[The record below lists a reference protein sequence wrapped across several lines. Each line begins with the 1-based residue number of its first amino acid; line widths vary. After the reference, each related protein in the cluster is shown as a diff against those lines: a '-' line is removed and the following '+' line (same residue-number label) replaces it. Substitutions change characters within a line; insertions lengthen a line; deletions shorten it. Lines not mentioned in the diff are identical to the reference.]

1 MTSTQLQPGTVI
13 HGTHNDYRIER
24 VLGQGSFGITYVA
37 NVRLKGRL
45 GAIES
50 TATVAIKEFF
60 LRDVS
65 SRNGL
70 RVFSVSD
77 STLCSDYRRDFLREA
92 QNLSRLDNDHIVKV
106 LETIEENDTVYYV
119 MEYLSGG
126 NLDQHI
132 LSHGKLSCREA
143 LDIAIQIGEA
153 LKCMHAQHMLHL
165 DLKPLNV
172 MRGEDGHIVLIDF
185 GLSKCFGADGQP
197 ESSTRI
203 GQGTT
208 GYAPIEQ
215 HSFNKADGFMPTLD
229 IYALGATLFKMLTGS
244 VPPEA
249 SVVLNEGLP
258 VDELSS
264 AGVPPAIIALVERA
278 MQPLRRMRHQTVG
291 EFVDEAQRLL
301 ASAPLSVGGPAASK
315 PFADPVSSCRPYGEQ
330 LFSGQPF
337 GGSPSADVSTPVG
350 EATRRSDGWSDIPK
364 SFFAVRETI
373 FPNDETTDR
382 EGAVKEDRPAK
393 IEVRWERNLDE
404 ATKQKLRS
412 FLSGMKRRRVWNN
425 HPYDDDGDKVEVFTL
440 GDNSLAKAMSI
451 INNRAT
457 DGYFPRLNL
466 QTALRA
472 VLLLEQMTGLSFRL
486 ASENEVVFDRYDP
499 ERKDHYLCF
508 DGFKDG
514 FYLIHKDDL
523 YAPRMEGMEYITK
536 INAYTHLFF
545 DSYGMQIVC
554 DGASPMCDGASFNL
568 RATQM
573 MHEEMQPIGNS
584 FYRVR
589 SGNQWNI
596 SSYFSPVMP
605 LLPQWHDNISD
616 FSVHTLPG
624 PAFGLSYVGVKATDL
639 SGYTYYYK
647 WIGSN
652 FELIAKYDKKEREE
666 REQFT

>member
-50 TATVAIKEFF
+50 TAMVAIKEFF

-215 HSFNKADGFMPTLD
+215 HSFKKADGFMPTLD

-301 ASAPLSVGGPAASK
+301 ASAPSSVGRPA
-315 PFADPVSSCRPYGEQ
+315 
-330 LFSGQPF
+330 
-337 GGSPSADVSTPVG
+337 SPSADVPTPVG

-364 SFFAVRETI
+364 SVFAVRETI
-373 FPNDETTDR
+373 FTNDEATDR
-382 EGAVKEDRPAK
+382 EGAYRDTPAK
-393 IEVRWERNLDE
+393 IEVRWKQNLDE
-404 ATKQKLRS
+404 DTKQKLRS
-412 FLSGMKRRRVWNN
+412 LLSGMRRRRVWNN
-425 HPYDDDGDKVEVFTL
+425 HPYDDDGDKVQVFTL

-457 DGYFPRLNL
+457 DGYFPLLNL

-536 INAYTHLFF
+536 IYARTHLFS
-545 DSYGMQIVC
+545 DDYGMQIVC
-554 DGASPMCDGASFNL
+554 DGASPMVNGAMFNL

-573 MHEEMQPIGNS
+573 TYEEMQPIGNS
-584 FYRVR
+584 FYKVR
-589 SGNQWNI
+589 NGNQWNI

-624 PAFGLSYVGVKATDL
+624 PAFGFSYVGVVATDL

-647 WIGSN
+647 WTGSN

-666 REQFT
+666 REQYT

>member
-50 TATVAIKEFF
+50 AAMVAIKEFF

-278 MQPLRRMRHQTVG
+278 MQPLRRMRHQTVD
-291 EFVDEAQRLL
+291 EFIDETQRLL
-301 ASAPLSVGGPAASK
+301 ASAPSSVGGPAA
-315 PFADPVSSCRPYGEQ
+315 
-330 LFSGQPF
+330 
-337 GGSPSADVSTPVG
+337 PSADVPTPVG
-350 EATRRSDGWSDIPK
+350 EATRRSDGWSDSPK
-364 SFFAVRETI
+364 SVFAVRETI
-373 FPNDETTDR
+373 IPNDETTDR

-393 IEVRWERNLDE
+393 IEVRWERNLGED
-404 ATKQKLRS
+404 TKQKLRS

-440 GDNSLAKAMSI
+440 GDNSLAQAMNI

-457 DGYFPRLNL
+457 DGYFPRLGL
-466 QTALRA
+466 HTALRA

-486 ASENEVVFDRYDP
+486 ASESELVIDRYDP
-499 ERKDHYLCF
+499 DRKDLYLCF

-514 FYLIHKDDL
+514 FYLIHEEQVTGV
-523 YAPRMEGMEYITK
+523 RIEGLEYMTK
-536 INAYTHLFF
+536 LNAYTKLFS

-554 DGASPMCDGASFNL
+554 DGASPMCDVTSFNL
-568 RATQM
+568 RATQLV
-573 MHEEMQPIGNS
+573 HEEMQPIGNS

-616 FSVHTLPG
+616 LSVHTLPG
-624 PAFGLSYVGVKATDL
+624 PAFGFSYVGVVATDL

>member
-50 TATVAIKEFF
+50 AAMVAIKEFF

-65 SRNGL
+65 CRNGL

-278 MQPLRRMRHQTVG
+278 MQPLRRMRHQTVD
-291 EFVDEAQRLL
+291 EFIDETQRLL
-301 ASAPLSVGGPAASK
+301 ASAPSSVGGPAA
-315 PFADPVSSCRPYGEQ
+315 
-330 LFSGQPF
+330 
-337 GGSPSADVSTPVG
+337 PSADVPTPVG
-350 EATRRSDGWSDIPK
+350 EATRRSDGWSDSPK
-364 SFFAVRETI
+364 SVFAVRETI
-373 FPNDETTDR
+373 IPNDETTDR

-393 IEVRWERNLDE
+393 IEVRWERNLGED
-404 ATKQKLRS
+404 TKQKLRS

-440 GDNSLAKAMSI
+440 GDNSLAQAMNI

-457 DGYFPRLNL
+457 DGYFPRLGL
-466 QTALRA
+466 HTALRA

-486 ASENEVVFDRYDP
+486 ASENEVVFDHYYS
-499 ERKDHYLCF
+499 ERKDLYLCF

-514 FYLIHKDDL
+514 FYLIHEEQVTGV
-523 YAPRMEGMEYITK
+523 RFEGMEYMTK
-536 INAYTHLFF
+536 INARTNLFS
-545 DSYGMQIVC
+545 DDYGMQIVC

-573 MHEEMQPIGNS
+573 VHEEMQPIGNS

-616 FSVHTLPG
+616 LSVHTVPG
-624 PAFGLSYVGVKATDL
+624 PAFGLPYVGVKATDL

>member
-50 TATVAIKEFF
+50 AAMVAIKEFF

-215 HSFNKADGFMPTLD
+215 HSFKKADGFMPTLD
-229 IYALGATLFKMLTGS
+229 IYALGATLFKMLTGC

-264 AGVPPAIIALVERA
+264 AGVPPAVIALVERA

-301 ASAPLSVGGPAASK
+301 ASAPSSVGRPA
-315 PFADPVSSCRPYGEQ
+315 
-330 LFSGQPF
+330 
-337 GGSPSADVSTPVG
+337 SPSADVPTPVG

-364 SFFAVRETI
+364 SVFAVRETI
-373 FPNDETTDR
+373 IPNDETTDR

-393 IEVRWERNLDE
+393 IEVRWERNLGE
-404 ATKQKLRS
+404 NTKQKLRS

-466 QTALRA
+466 HTALRA

-486 ASENEVVFDRYDP
+486 ASENEVVFDHYYS
-499 ERKDHYLCF
+499 ERKDLYLCF

-514 FYLIHKDDL
+514 FYLIHEEQVTGV
-523 YAPRMEGMEYITK
+523 RFEGMEYMTK
-536 INAYTHLFF
+536 INARTNLFS
-545 DSYGMQIVC
+545 DDYGMQIVC

-573 MHEEMQPIGNS
+573 VHEEMQPIGNS

-616 FSVHTLPG
+616 LSVHTVPG
-624 PAFGLSYVGVKATDL
+624 PAFGLPYVGVKATDL

>member
-1 MTSTQLQPGTVI
+1 MTSTQLQLGTVI

-50 TATVAIKEFF
+50 TAMVAIKEFF

-215 HSFNKADGFMPTLD
+215 HSFKKADGFMPTLD

-264 AGVPPAIIALVERA
+264 AGVPPAVIALVERA

-301 ASAPLSVGGPAASK
+301 ASAPSSVGRPA
-315 PFADPVSSCRPYGEQ
+315 
-330 LFSGQPF
+330 
-337 GGSPSADVSTPVG
+337 SPSADVPTPVG
-350 EATRRSDGWSDIPK
+350 EAIRRSDGWSDIPK
-364 SFFAVRETI
+364 SVFAVRETI

-393 IEVRWERNLDE
+393 IEVRWERNLGED
-404 ATKQKLRS
+404 TKQKLRS

-440 GDNSLAKAMSI
+440 GDNSLAEAMDI

-457 DGYFPRLNL
+457 DGYFPRLGL
-466 QTALRA
+466 HTALRA

-486 ASENEVVFDRYDP
+486 ASESELVFDRYDP
-499 ERKDHYLCF
+499 DRKDLYLCF

-514 FYLIHKDDL
+514 FYLIHEEQVTGV
-523 YAPRMEGMEYITK
+523 RFEGMEYITK

>member
-50 TATVAIKEFF
+50 AAMVAIKEFF

-215 HSFNKADGFMPTLD
+215 HSFKKADGFMPTLD
-229 IYALGATLFKMLTGS
+229 IYALGATLFKMLTGC

-291 EFVDEAQRLL
+291 ELIDEAQRLL
-301 ASAPLSVGGPAASK
+301 ASAPSSVDGPAA
-315 PFADPVSSCRPYGEQ
+315 
-330 LFSGQPF
+330 L
-337 GGSPSADVSTPVG
+337 SADVPTPVG

-412 FLSGMKRRRVWNN
+412 FLSGMRRRRVWNN

-486 ASENEVVFDRYDP
+486 ASENEVVIDHYYS
-499 ERKDHYLCF
+499 ERKDLYLCF

-514 FYLIHKDDL
+514 FYLIHEDDVFG
-523 YAPRMEGMEYITK
+523 PRMEGMEYITK
-536 INAYTHLFF
+536 IYARTHLFS
-545 DSYGMQIVC
+545 DDYGMQIVC

-568 RATQM
+568 RATQLV
-573 MHEEMQPIGNS
+573 HEEMQPIGNS

-616 FSVHTLPG
+616 FSVHTVPG

>member
-50 TATVAIKEFF
+50 AAMVAIKEFF

-215 HSFNKADGFMPTLD
+215 HSFKKADGFMPTLD

-264 AGVPPAIIALVERA
+264 AGVPPAVIALVERA

-301 ASAPLSVGGPAASK
+301 ASAPSSVGGPAA
-315 PFADPVSSCRPYGEQ
+315 
-330 LFSGQPF
+330 
-337 GGSPSADVSTPVG
+337 PSADAPTPVG

-373 FPNDETTDR
+373 FTNDEATDR
-382 EGAVKEDRPAK
+382 EGAYRDTPAK
-393 IEVRWERNLDE
+393 IEVRWKQNLDE
-404 ATKQKLRS
+404 DTKQKLRS
-412 FLSGMKRRRVWNN
+412 LLSGMRRERVWNN
-425 HPYDDDGDKVEVFTL
+425 HPYDDDGDKVQVFTL

-457 DGYFPRLNL
+457 DGYFPLLNL

-536 INAYTHLFF
+536 IYARTHLFS
-545 DSYGMQIVC
+545 DDYGMQIVC

-568 RATQM
+568 RATQLV
-573 MHEEMQPIGNS
+573 HEEMQPIGNS

-605 LLPQWHDNISD
+605 LLPQWHDNISN

-624 PAFGLSYVGVKATDL
+624 PAFGFSYVGVVATDL

>member
-50 TATVAIKEFF
+50 AAMVAIKEFF

-215 HSFNKADGFMPTLD
+215 HSFKKADGFMPTLD

-291 EFVDEAQRLL
+291 EFVDEAQCLL
-301 ASAPLSVGGPAASK
+301 ASAPSSVGRPA
-315 PFADPVSSCRPYGEQ
+315 
-330 LFSGQPF
+330 
-337 GGSPSADVSTPVG
+337 SPSADVPTPVG

-364 SFFAVRETI
+364 SVFAVRETI
-373 FPNDETTDR
+373 IPNDETTDR

-393 IEVRWERNLDE
+393 IEVRWERNLGED
-404 ATKQKLRS
+404 TKQKLRS

-440 GDNSLAKAMSI
+440 GDNSLAQAMNI

-457 DGYFPRLNL
+457 DGYFPRLGL
-466 QTALRA
+466 HTALRA

-486 ASENEVVFDRYDP
+486 ASESELVIDRYDP
-499 ERKDHYLCF
+499 DRKDLYLCF

-514 FYLIHKDDL
+514 FYLIHEEQVTGV
-523 YAPRMEGMEYITK
+523 RFEGMEYITK

-666 REQFT
+666 REQYT

>member
-50 TATVAIKEFF
+50 TAMVAIKEFF

-215 HSFNKADGFMPTLD
+215 HSFKKADGFMPTLD
-229 IYALGATLFKMLTGS
+229 IYALGATLFKMLTGC

-264 AGVPPAIIALVERA
+264 AGVPPAVIALVERA

-301 ASAPLSVGGPAASK
+301 ASAPSSVGRPA
-315 PFADPVSSCRPYGEQ
+315 
-330 LFSGQPF
+330 
-337 GGSPSADVSTPVG
+337 SPSADVPTPVG
-350 EATRRSDGWSDIPK
+350 EAIRRSDGWSDIPK
-364 SFFAVRETI
+364 SVFAVRETI

-393 IEVRWERNLDE
+393 IEVRWERNLGED
-404 ATKQKLRS
+404 TKQKLRS

-440 GDNSLAKAMSI
+440 GDNSLAEAMDI

-457 DGYFPRLNL
+457 DGYFPRLGL
-466 QTALRA
+466 HTALRA

-486 ASENEVVFDRYDP
+486 ASESELVFDRYDP
-499 ERKDHYLCF
+499 DRKDLYLCF

-514 FYLIHKDDL
+514 FYLIHEEQVTGV
-523 YAPRMEGMEYITK
+523 RFEGMEYITK

-573 MHEEMQPIGNS
+573 IHEERQPIGNS

>member
-50 TATVAIKEFF
+50 AAMVAIKEFF

-143 LDIAIQIGEA
+143 LDIALQIGEA
-153 LKCMHAQHMLHL
+153 LRCMHAQHMLHL

-215 HSFNKADGFMPTLD
+215 HSFKKADGFMPTLD
-229 IYALGATLFKMLTGS
+229 IYALGATLFKMLTGC

-264 AGVPPAIIALVERA
+264 AGVPPAVIALVERA
-278 MQPLRRMRHQTVG
+278 MQPLRRMRHQTVD

-301 ASAPLSVGGPAASK
+301 ASAPSSVGGLAA
-315 PFADPVSSCRPYGEQ
+315 
-330 LFSGQPF
+330 
-337 GGSPSADVSTPVG
+337 PSADAPTPVG
-350 EATRRSDGWSDIPK
+350 DATRRSDGWSDSPK
-364 SFFAVRETI
+364 SVFAVRETI

-393 IEVRWERNLDE
+393 IEVRWERNLGE
-404 ATKQKLRS
+404 NTKQKLRS
-412 FLSGMKRRRVWNN
+412 FLSGMRRRRVWNN

-440 GDNSLAKAMSI
+440 GDNSLAKAMDI

-486 ASENEVVFDRYDP
+486 ASENELVIDRYDP
-499 ERKDHYLCF
+499 DRKDLYLCF

-514 FYLIHKDDL
+514 FYLIHEEQVTGV
-523 YAPRMEGMEYITK
+523 RIEGLEYMTK
-536 INAYTHLFF
+536 LNAYTNLFS

-568 RATQM
+568 RATQLV
-573 MHEEMQPIGNS
+573 HEEMQPIGNS

-624 PAFGLSYVGVKATDL
+624 PAFGFSYVGVVATDL

-647 WIGSN
+647 WTGSR

>member
-50 TATVAIKEFF
+50 AAMVAIKEFF

-215 HSFNKADGFMPTLD
+215 HSFKKADGFMPTLD

-264 AGVPPAIIALVERA
+264 AGVPPAVIALVERA

-301 ASAPLSVGGPAASK
+301 ASAPSSVGGPAASK
-315 PFADPVSSCRPYGEQ
+315 PFADQVS
-330 LFSGQPF
+330 SGQPF
-337 GGSPSADVSTPVG
+337 GSFPSADAPTPVG
-350 EATRRSDGWSDIPK
+350 EVTRRSDGWSDIPK
-364 SFFAVRETI
+364 SFFAVRESI

-382 EGAVKEDRPAK
+382 EGAFKAPLPAK

-404 ATKQKLRS
+404 DTKQKLRT
-412 FLSGMKRRRVWNN
+412 FLSGMRRRRVWNN

-440 GDNSLAKAMSI
+440 GDNSLAKAMDI

-472 VLLLEQMTGLSFRL
+472 VLLLEEMTGLSFRL
-486 ASENEVVFDRYDP
+486 ASENELVIDRYDP
-499 ERKDHYLCF
+499 DRKDPYLCF

-514 FYLIHKDDL
+514 FYVI
-523 YAPRMEGMEYITK
+523 YEEQVTGVRMEGMEYMTK
-536 INAYTHLFF
+536 LNAYTNLFS

-568 RATQM
+568 RATQLV
-573 MHEEMQPIGNS
+573 HEEMQPIGNS

-605 LLPQWHDNISD
+605 LLPQWHDNISNL
-616 FSVHTLPG
+616 SVHTVPG
-624 PAFGLSYVGVKATDL
+624 PAFGLPYVGVVATDL

-647 WIGSN
+647 WTGSN

>member
-50 TATVAIKEFF
+50 TAMVAIKEFF

-215 HSFNKADGFMPTLD
+215 HSFKKADGFMPTLD

-264 AGVPPAIIALVERA
+264 AGVPPAVIALVERA

-301 ASAPLSVGGPAASK
+301 ASAPSSVGRPA
-315 PFADPVSSCRPYGEQ
+315 
-330 LFSGQPF
+330 
-337 GGSPSADVSTPVG
+337 SPSADVPTPVG
-350 EATRRSDGWSDIPK
+350 EAIRRSNGWSDSPK
-364 SFFAVRETI
+364 SAFAVRETI

-382 EGAVKEDRPAK
+382 EGAVKENRPAK
-393 IEVRWERNLDE
+393 IEVRWERNLGED
-404 ATKQKLRS
+404 TKQKLRS

-425 HPYDDDGDKVEVFTL
+425 HTYDDDGDKVEVFTL

-486 ASENEVVFDRYDP
+486 ASENELVFDRYDP
-499 ERKDHYLCF
+499 DRKDLYLCF

-514 FYLIHKDDL
+514 FYLIHEEQVTGV
-523 YAPRMEGMEYITK
+523 RFEGMEYITK

>member
-50 TATVAIKEFF
+50 TAMVAIKEFF

-215 HSFNKADGFMPTLD
+215 HSFKKADGFMPTLD
-229 IYALGATLFKMLTGS
+229 IYALGATLFKMLTGC

-301 ASAPLSVGGPAASK
+301 ASAPSSVGRPA
-315 PFADPVSSCRPYGEQ
+315 
-330 LFSGQPF
+330 
-337 GGSPSADVSTPVG
+337 SPSADVPTPVG
-350 EATRRSDGWSDIPK
+350 EAIRRSDGWSDIPK
-364 SFFAVRETI
+364 SVFAVRETI

-440 GDNSLAKAMSI
+440 GDNSLAEAMDI

-457 DGYFPRLNL
+457 DGYFPRLGL
-466 QTALRA
+466 HTALRA

-486 ASENEVVFDRYDP
+486 ASESELVFDRYDP
-499 ERKDHYLCF
+499 DRKDLYLCF

-514 FYLIHKDDL
+514 FYLIHEEQVTGV
-523 YAPRMEGMEYITK
+523 RFEGMEYITK

>member
-50 TATVAIKEFF
+50 TAMVAIKEFF

-215 HSFNKADGFMPTLD
+215 HSFKKADGFMPTLD

-301 ASAPLSVGGPAASK
+301 ASAPSSVGGPAA
-315 PFADPVSSCRPYGEQ
+315 
-330 LFSGQPF
+330 
-337 GGSPSADVSTPVG
+337 PSADVPTPVG
-350 EATRRSDGWSDIPK
+350 DATSRSDGWSDNPK

-373 FPNDETTDR
+373 IPNDETTDR

-393 IEVRWERNLDE
+393 IEVRWERNLGED
-404 ATKQKLRS
+404 TKQKLRS

-440 GDNSLAKAMSI
+440 GDNSLAEAMDI

-457 DGYFPRLNL
+457 DGYFPRLGL
-466 QTALRA
+466 HTALRA

-486 ASENEVVFDRYDP
+486 ASESELVFDRYDP
-499 ERKDHYLCF
+499 DRKDLYLCF

-514 FYLIHKDDL
+514 FYLIHEEQVTGV
-523 YAPRMEGMEYITK
+523 RFEGMEYITK

-666 REQFT
+666 REQLT

>member
-50 TATVAIKEFF
+50 AAMVAIKEFF

-143 LDIAIQIGEA
+143 LDIALQIGEA
-153 LKCMHAQHMLHL
+153 LRCMHAQHMLHL

-172 MRGEDGHIVLIDF
+172 MRGDDGHIVLIDF

-215 HSFNKADGFMPTLD
+215 HSFKKTDGFMPTLD
-229 IYALGATLFKMLTGS
+229 IYALGATLFKMLTGC

-264 AGVPPAIIALVERA
+264 AGVPPAVIALVERA
-278 MQPLRRMRHQTVG
+278 MQPLRRMRHQTVD

-301 ASAPLSVGGPAASK
+301 ASAPSSVGRPAA
-315 PFADPVSSCRPYGEQ
+315 
-330 LFSGQPF
+330 
-337 GGSPSADVSTPVG
+337 PSADAPTPVG
-350 EATRRSDGWSDIPK
+350 DATRRSDGWSDSPK
-364 SFFAVRETI
+364 SVFAVRETI
-373 FPNDETTDR
+373 FTNDEATDR
-382 EGAVKEDRPAK
+382 EGAYRDTPAK
-393 IEVRWERNLDE
+393 IEVRWKQNLDE
-404 ATKQKLRS
+404 DTKQKLRS
-412 FLSGMKRRRVWNN
+412 FLSGMRRERVWNN
-425 HPYDDDGDKVEVFTL
+425 HPYDDDGDKVQVFTL

-457 DGYFPRLNL
+457 DGYFPLLNL
-466 QTALRA
+466 QTALRV

-536 INAYTHLFF
+536 IYARTHLFS
-545 DSYGMQIVC
+545 DDYGMQIVC

-568 RATQM
+568 RATQLV
-573 MHEEMQPIGNS
+573 HEEMQPIGNS

-624 PAFGLSYVGVKATDL
+624 PAFGFSYVGVVATDL

-666 REQFT
+666 REQYT

>member
-50 TATVAIKEFF
+50 AAMVAIKEFF

-215 HSFNKADGFMPTLD
+215 HSFKKADGFMPTLD

-264 AGVPPAIIALVERA
+264 AGIIALVERA

-291 EFVDEAQRLL
+291 EFVDEAQCLL
-301 ASAPLSVGGPAASK
+301 ASAPSSVGRPA
-315 PFADPVSSCRPYGEQ
+315 
-330 LFSGQPF
+330 
-337 GGSPSADVSTPVG
+337 SPSADVPTPVG

-364 SFFAVRETI
+364 SVFAVRETI
-373 FPNDETTDR
+373 IPNDETTDR

-393 IEVRWERNLDE
+393 IEVRWERNLGED
-404 ATKQKLRS
+404 TKQKLRS

-440 GDNSLAKAMSI
+440 GDNSLAQAMNI

-457 DGYFPRLNL
+457 DGYFPRLGL
-466 QTALRA
+466 HTALRA

-486 ASENEVVFDRYDP
+486 ASESELVIDRYDP
-499 ERKDHYLCF
+499 DRKDLYLCF

-514 FYLIHKDDL
+514 FYLIHEEQVTGV
-523 YAPRMEGMEYITK
+523 RFEGMEYITK

-666 REQFT
+666 REQYT

>member
-50 TATVAIKEFF
+50 AAMVAIKEFF

-65 SRNGL
+65 CRNGL

-215 HSFNKADGFMPTLD
+215 HSFKKADGFMPTLD
-229 IYALGATLFKMLTGS
+229 IYALGATLFKMLTGC

-264 AGVPPAIIALVERA
+264 AGVPPAVIALVERA

-301 ASAPLSVGGPAASK
+301 ASAPSSVGRLA
-315 PFADPVSSCRPYGEQ
+315 
-330 LFSGQPF
+330 
-337 GGSPSADVSTPVG
+337 SPSADVPTPVG

-364 SFFAVRETI
+364 SVFAVRETI
-373 FPNDETTDR
+373 IPNDETTDR
-382 EGAVKEDRPAK
+382 EGAVKENRPAK

-404 ATKQKLRS
+404 NTKQKLRS
-412 FLSGMKRRRVWNN
+412 FLSGMRRRRVWNN

-440 GDNSLAKAMSI
+440 GDNSLAKAMDI

-457 DGYFPRLNL
+457 DGYFPLLNL

-536 INAYTHLFF
+536 IYARTHLFS
-545 DSYGMQIVC
+545 DDYGMQIVC

-573 MHEEMQPIGNS
+573 VHEEMQPIGNS

-605 LLPQWHDNISD
+605 LLPQWHDNISN
-616 FSVHTLPG
+616 FSVRTVPG
-624 PAFGLSYVGVKATDL
+624 PAFGLPYVGVKATDL

>member
-50 TATVAIKEFF
+50 TAMVAIKEFF

-215 HSFNKADGFMPTLD
+215 HSFKKADGFMPTLD
-229 IYALGATLFKMLTGS
+229 IYALGATLFKMLTGC

-291 EFVDEAQRLL
+291 EFIDEAQRLM
-301 ASAPLSVGGPAASK
+301 ASAPSSVGGPAA
-315 PFADPVSSCRPYGEQ
+315 
-330 LFSGQPF
+330 L
-337 GGSPSADVSTPVG
+337 SADVPTPVG

-382 EGAVKEDRPAK
+382 EGAVKENRPAK
-393 IEVRWERNLDE
+393 IEVRWEQNLDE
-404 ATKQKLRS
+404 DTKQKLRS
-412 FLSGMKRRRVWNN
+412 FLSGMRRKRVWNN

-440 GDNSLAKAMSI
+440 GDNSLAKAMDI

-486 ASENEVVFDRYDP
+486 AAENEVVFDRYDP

-514 FYLIHKDDL
+514 FYLIHKYDIS
-523 YAPRMEGMEYITK
+523 ATRMEGMEYITK
-536 INAYTHLFF
+536 INARTYLFS
-545 DSYGMQIVC
+545 DDYGIQIVC

-573 MHEEMQPIGNS
+573 VHEEMQPIGNS

-624 PAFGLSYVGVKATDL
+624 PAFGFSYVGVVATDL

>member
-215 HSFNKADGFMPTLD
+215 HSFKKADGFMPTLD
-229 IYALGATLFKMLTGS
+229 IYALGATLFKMLTGC

-264 AGVPPAIIALVERA
+264 AGVPPAVIALVERA

-301 ASAPLSVGGPAASK
+301 ASAPSSVGRPA
-315 PFADPVSSCRPYGEQ
+315 
-330 LFSGQPF
+330 
-337 GGSPSADVSTPVG
+337 SPSADVPTPVG

-364 SFFAVRETI
+364 SVFAVRETI
-373 FPNDETTDR
+373 IPNDETTDR

-393 IEVRWERNLDE
+393 IEVRWERNLGED
-404 ATKQKLRS
+404 TKQKLRS

-457 DGYFPRLNL
+457 DGYFPRLGL
-466 QTALRA
+466 HTALRA

-486 ASENEVVFDRYDP
+486 ASESELVFDRYDP
-499 ERKDHYLCF
+499 DRKDLYLCF

-514 FYLIHKDDL
+514 FYLIHEEQVTGV
-523 YAPRMEGMEYITK
+523 RFEGMEYITK

>member
-50 TATVAIKEFF
+50 AAMVAIKEFF

-143 LDIAIQIGEA
+143 LDIALQIGEA

-215 HSFNKADGFMPTLD
+215 HSFKKTDGFMPTLD
-229 IYALGATLFKMLTGS
+229 IYALGATLFKMLTGC

-264 AGVPPAIIALVERA
+264 AGVPSAVIALVERA
-278 MQPLRRMRHQTVG
+278 MQPLRRMRHQTVD

-301 ASAPLSVGGPAASK
+301 ASAPSSVGRPAA
-315 PFADPVSSCRPYGEQ
+315 
-330 LFSGQPF
+330 
-337 GGSPSADVSTPVG
+337 PSADAPTPVG
-350 EATRRSDGWSDIPK
+350 DATRRSDGWSDSPK
-364 SFFAVRETI
+364 SVFAVRETI
-373 FPNDETTDR
+373 FTNDEATDR
-382 EGAVKEDRPAK
+382 EGAYRDTPAK
-393 IEVRWERNLDE
+393 IEARWKQNLDE
-404 ATKQKLRS
+404 DTKQKLRS
-412 FLSGMKRRRVWNN
+412 LLSGMRRERVWNN
-425 HPYDDDGDKVEVFTL
+425 HPYDDDGDKVQVFTL

-457 DGYFPRLNL
+457 DGYFPLLNL

-536 INAYTHLFF
+536 IYARTHLFS
-545 DSYGMQIVC
+545 DDYGMQIVC

-568 RATQM
+568 RATQLV
-573 MHEEMQPIGNS
+573 HEEMQPIGNS

-624 PAFGLSYVGVKATDL
+624 PASGFSYVGVVATDL

-647 WIGSN
+647 WTGSR

>member
-50 TATVAIKEFF
+50 AAMVAIKEFF

-143 LDIAIQIGEA
+143 LDIALQIGEA
-153 LKCMHAQHMLHL
+153 LRCMHAQHMLHL

-215 HSFNKADGFMPTLD
+215 HSFKKTDGFMPTLD

-264 AGVPPAIIALVERA
+264 AGVPPAVIALVERA
-278 MQPLRRMRHQTVG
+278 MQPLRRMRHQTVD

-301 ASAPLSVGGPAASK
+301 ASAPSSVGGPAASK
-315 PFADPVSSCRPYGEQ
+315 PFADQVS
-330 LFSGQPF
+330 SGQPF
-337 GGSPSADVSTPVG
+337 GGFPSADAPTPVG
-350 EATRRSDGWSDIPK
+350 EATRRLDGWSDIPK

-373 FPNDETTDR
+373 LPNDETTDR

-393 IEVRWERNLDE
+393 IEVRWKQNLDE
-404 ATKQKLRS
+404 NTKQKLRS
-412 FLSGMKRRRVWNN
+412 FLSGMRRRRVWNN

-440 GDNSLAKAMSI
+440 GVNSLAKAMDI

-457 DGYFPRLNL
+457 DGYFPRLGL
-466 QTALRA
+466 HTALRA

-486 ASENEVVFDRYDP
+486 ASENELVIDRYDP
-499 ERKDHYLCF
+499 DRKDLYLCF

-514 FYLIHKDDL
+514 FYLIHEEQVTGV
-523 YAPRMEGMEYITK
+523 RIEGLEYMTK
-536 INAYTHLFF
+536 LNAYTNLFS

-568 RATQM
+568 RVTQM
-573 MHEEMQPIGNS
+573 VHEEMQPIGNS

-616 FSVHTLPG
+616 FSVHTVPG

>member
-50 TATVAIKEFF
+50 AALVAIKEFF

-215 HSFNKADGFMPTLD
+215 HSFKKADGFMPTLD
-229 IYALGATLFKMLTGS
+229 IYALGATLFMMLTGC

-264 AGVPPAIIALVERA
+264 AGVPTAIIALVERA

-301 ASAPLSVGGPAASK
+301 ASAPLSVGGPAA
-315 PFADPVSSCRPYGEQ
+315 
-330 LFSGQPF
+330 
-337 GGSPSADVSTPVG
+337 PSADVPTPVG

-393 IEVRWERNLDE
+393 IEVRWERNLGED
-404 ATKQKLRS
+404 TKQKLRS

-440 GDNSLAKAMSI
+440 GDNSLAQAMSI

-514 FYLIHKDDL
+514 FYLIHEEQVTGV
-523 YAPRMEGMEYITK
+523 RFEGMEYMTK
-536 INAYTHLFF
+536 INARTNLFS
-545 DSYGMQIVC
+545 DDYGMQIVC
-554 DGASPMCDGASFNL
+554 DGASPMCDGAMFNL

-573 MHEEMQPIGNS
+573 TYEEMQPIGNS
-584 FYRVR
+584 FYKVR
-589 SGNQWNI
+589 NGNQWNI

-605 LLPQWHDNISD
+605 LLPQWHDNISE

-624 PAFGLSYVGVKATDL
+624 PAFGFSYVGVVATDL

-647 WIGSN
+647 WTGSN

-666 REQFT
+666 REQYT

>member
-50 TATVAIKEFF
+50 TAMVAIKEFF

-215 HSFNKADGFMPTLD
+215 HSFKKADGFMPTLD
-229 IYALGATLFKMLTGS
+229 IYALGATLFKMLTGC

-264 AGVPPAIIALVERA
+264 AGVPPAVIALVERA

-301 ASAPLSVGGPAASK
+301 ASAPSSVGRPA
-315 PFADPVSSCRPYGEQ
+315 
-330 LFSGQPF
+330 
-337 GGSPSADVSTPVG
+337 SPSADVPTPVG
-350 EATRRSDGWSDIPK
+350 EAIRRSDGWSDIPK
-364 SFFAVRETI
+364 SVFAVRETI

-393 IEVRWERNLDE
+393 IEVRWERNLGED
-404 ATKQKLRS
+404 TKQKLRS

-425 HPYDDDGDKVEVFTL
+425 HPYEDDGDKVEVFTL
-440 GDNSLAKAMSI
+440 GDNSLAEAMDI

-457 DGYFPRLNL
+457 DGYFPRLGL
-466 QTALRA
+466 HTALRA

-486 ASENEVVFDRYDP
+486 ASESELVFDRYDP
-499 ERKDHYLCF
+499 DRKDLYLCF

-514 FYLIHKDDL
+514 FYLIHEEQVTGV
-523 YAPRMEGMEYITK
+523 RFEGMEYITK

>member
-50 TATVAIKEFF
+50 TAMVAIKEFF

-215 HSFNKADGFMPTLD
+215 HSFKKADGFMPTLD
-229 IYALGATLFKMLTGS
+229 IYALGATLFKMLTGC

-301 ASAPLSVGGPAASK
+301 ASAPSSVGGPAA
-315 PFADPVSSCRPYGEQ
+315 
-330 LFSGQPF
+330 
-337 GGSPSADVSTPVG
+337 PSADVPTPVG
-350 EATRRSDGWSDIPK
+350 DATRRSDGWSDNPK

-373 FPNDETTDR
+373 IPNDETTDR

-393 IEVRWERNLDE
+393 IEVRWERNLGED
-404 ATKQKLRS
+404 TKQKLRS

-440 GDNSLAKAMSI
+440 GDNSLAEAMDI

-457 DGYFPRLNL
+457 DGYFPRLGL
-466 QTALRA
+466 HTALRA

-486 ASENEVVFDRYDP
+486 ASESELVFDRYDP
-499 ERKDHYLCF
+499 DRKDLYLCF

-514 FYLIHKDDL
+514 FYLIHEEQVTGV
-523 YAPRMEGMEYITK
+523 RFEGMEYITK

-616 FSVHTLPG
+616 FSLHTLPG
-624 PAFGLSYVGVKATDL
+624 PALS
-639 SGYTYYYK
+639 
-647 WIGSN
+647 
-652 FELIAKYDKKEREE
+652 
-666 REQFT
+666 

>member
-50 TATVAIKEFF
+50 AAMVAIKEFF

-65 SRNGL
+65 CRNGL

-126 NLDQHI
+126 NLGQHI

-278 MQPLRRMRHQTVG
+278 MQPLRRMRHQTVD
-291 EFVDEAQRLL
+291 EFIDETQRLL
-301 ASAPLSVGGPAASK
+301 ASAPSSVGGPAA
-315 PFADPVSSCRPYGEQ
+315 
-330 LFSGQPF
+330 
-337 GGSPSADVSTPVG
+337 PSADVPTPVG
-350 EATRRSDGWSDIPK
+350 EATRRSDGWSDSPK
-364 SFFAVRETI
+364 SVFAVRETI
-373 FPNDETTDR
+373 IPNDETTDR

-393 IEVRWERNLDE
+393 IEVRWERNLGED
-404 ATKQKLRS
+404 TKQKLRS

-440 GDNSLAKAMSI
+440 GDNSLAQAMDI

-486 ASENEVVFDRYDP
+486 ASENEVVIDHYYS
-499 ERKDHYLCF
+499 ERKDLYLCF

-514 FYLIHKDDL
+514 FYLIHEDDVFG
-523 YAPRMEGMEYITK
+523 PRMEGMEYITK
-536 INAYTHLFF
+536 IYARPHLFS
-545 DSYGMQIVC
+545 DDYGMQIVC

-568 RATQM
+568 RATQLV
-573 MHEEMQPIGNS
+573 HEEMQPIGNS

-616 FSVHTLPG
+616 LSVHTLPG
-624 PAFGLSYVGVKATDL
+624 PAFGFSYVGVVATDL

-647 WIGSN
+647 WTGSN

-666 REQFT
+666 REQYT

>member
-50 TATVAIKEFF
+50 AAMVAIKEFF

-215 HSFNKADGFMPTLD
+215 HSFKKADGFMPTLD
-229 IYALGATLFKMLTGS
+229 IYALGATLFKMLTGC

-264 AGVPPAIIALVERA
+264 AGVPPAVIALVERA

-301 ASAPLSVGGPAASK
+301 ASAPSSVG
-315 PFADPVSSCRPYGEQ
+315 RPD
-330 LFSGQPF
+330 
-337 GGSPSADVSTPVG
+337 SPSADVPTPVG

-393 IEVRWERNLDE
+393 IEVHWERNLDE
-404 ATKQKLRS
+404 ATKQKLRT
-412 FLSGMKRRRVWNN
+412 FLSGMRRRRVWNN

-440 GDNSLAKAMSI
+440 GDNSLAQAMNI

-457 DGYFPRLNL
+457 DGYFPLLNL

-536 INAYTHLFF
+536 IYARTHLFS
-545 DSYGMQIVC
+545 DDYGMQIVC

>member
-50 TATVAIKEFF
+50 AATVAIKEFF

-65 SRNGL
+65 CRNGL

-278 MQPLRRMRHQTVG
+278 MQPLRRMRHQTVD
-291 EFVDEAQRLL
+291 EFIDETQRLL
-301 ASAPLSVGGPAASK
+301 ASAPSSVGGPAA
-315 PFADPVSSCRPYGEQ
+315 
-330 LFSGQPF
+330 
-337 GGSPSADVSTPVG
+337 PSADVPTPVG

-364 SFFAVRETI
+364 SVFAVRETI
-373 FPNDETTDR
+373 IPNDETTDR

-393 IEVRWERNLDE
+393 IEVRWERNLGED
-404 ATKQKLRS
+404 TKQKLRS

-440 GDNSLAKAMSI
+440 GDNSLAKAMNI

-457 DGYFPRLNL
+457 DGYFPRLGL
-466 QTALRA
+466 HTALRA

-486 ASENEVVFDRYDP
+486 ASENEVVFDHYYS
-499 ERKDHYLCF
+499 ERKDLYLCF

-514 FYLIHKDDL
+514 FYLIHEEQVTGV
-523 YAPRMEGMEYITK
+523 RFEGMEYMTK
-536 INAYTHLFF
+536 INARTNLFS
-545 DSYGMQIVC
+545 DDYGMQIVC

-573 MHEEMQPIGNS
+573 VHEEMQPIGNS

-616 FSVHTLPG
+616 LSVHTVPG
-624 PAFGLSYVGVKATDL
+624 PAFGLPYVGVNATDL

-666 REQFT
+666 REQLT

>member
-13 HGTHNDYRIER
+13 HGTHNDYRIDR

-215 HSFNKADGFMPTLD
+215 HSFKKADGFMPTLD

-264 AGVPPAIIALVERA
+264 AGVPPAVIALVERA

-301 ASAPLSVGGPAASK
+301 ASAPSSVGRPA
-315 PFADPVSSCRPYGEQ
+315 
-330 LFSGQPF
+330 
-337 GGSPSADVSTPVG
+337 SPSADVPTPVG
-350 EATRRSDGWSDIPK
+350 EAIRRSDGWSDIPK
-364 SFFAVRETI
+364 SVFAVRETI

-393 IEVRWERNLDE
+393 IEVRWERNLGED
-404 ATKQKLRS
+404 TKQKLRS

-440 GDNSLAKAMSI
+440 GDNSLAEAMDI

-457 DGYFPRLNL
+457 DGYFPRLGL
-466 QTALRA
+466 HTALRA

-486 ASENEVVFDRYDP
+486 ASESELVFDRYDP
-499 ERKDHYLCF
+499 DRKDLYLCF

-514 FYLIHKDDL
+514 FYLIHEEQVTGV
-523 YAPRMEGMEYITK
+523 RFEGMEYITK

>member
-50 TATVAIKEFF
+50 AAMVAIKEFF

-143 LDIAIQIGEA
+143 LDIALQIGEA

-215 HSFNKADGFMPTLD
+215 HSFKKADGFMPTLD
-229 IYALGATLFKMLTGS
+229 IYALGATLFKMLTGC

-264 AGVPPAIIALVERA
+264 AGVPPAVIALVERA
-278 MQPLRRMRHQTVG
+278 MQPLRRMRHQTVD

-301 ASAPLSVGGPAASK
+301 VSAPSSVGGPAASK
-315 PFADPVSSCRPYGEQ
+315 PFADQVS
-330 LFSGQPF
+330 SGQPF
-337 GGSPSADVSTPVG
+337 GGFPSADVPTPVG

-382 EGAVKEDRPAK
+382 DGAVNEVRPAK
-393 IEVRWERNLDE
+393 IEVRWKQNLDE

-412 FLSGMKRRRVWNN
+412 FLSGMRRRRVWNN

-440 GDNSLAKAMSI
+440 GDNSLAKAMYI

-486 ASENEVVFDRYDP
+486 ASENELVIDRYDP
-499 ERKDHYLCF
+499 DRKDLYLCF

-514 FYLIHKDDL
+514 FYLIHEEQVTGV
-523 YAPRMEGMEYITK
+523 RIEGLEYMTK
-536 INAYTHLFF
+536 LNAYTDLFS

-573 MHEEMQPIGNS
+573 VHEEMQPIGNS

-624 PAFGLSYVGVKATDL
+624 PAFGFSYVGVVATDL

-647 WIGSN
+647 WTGSR

>member
-45 GAIES
+45 GSIES
-50 TATVAIKEFF
+50 AATVAIKEFF

-215 HSFNKADGFMPTLD
+215 HSFKKADGFMPTLD
-229 IYALGATLFKMLTGS
+229 IYALGATLFKMLTGC

-264 AGVPPAIIALVERA
+264 AGVPPAVIALVERA

-291 EFVDEAQRLL
+291 EFVDEAQRLQ
-301 ASAPLSVGGPAASK
+301 ASAPSSVGRPA
-315 PFADPVSSCRPYGEQ
+315 
-330 LFSGQPF
+330 
-337 GGSPSADVSTPVG
+337 SPSADVPTPVG

-364 SFFAVRETI
+364 SVFAVRETI
-373 FPNDETTDR
+373 IPNDETTDR
-382 EGAVKEDRPAK
+382 EGAVKENRPAK
-393 IEVRWERNLDE
+393 IEVRWKQNLDE

-412 FLSGMKRRRVWNN
+412 FLSGMRRRRVWKN

-440 GDNSLAKAMSI
+440 GDNSLAKAMNI

-486 ASENEVVFDRYDP
+486 ASENEVVFDHYYS
-499 ERKDHYLCF
+499 ERKDLYLCF

-514 FYLIHKDDL
+514 FYLIHEEQVTGV
-523 YAPRMEGMEYITK
+523 RFEGMEYMTK
-536 INAYTHLFF
+536 INARTNLFS
-545 DSYGMQIVC
+545 DDYGMQIVC

-573 MHEEMQPIGNS
+573 VHEEMQPIGNS

-616 FSVHTLPG
+616 LSVHTVPG
-624 PAFGLSYVGVKATDL
+624 PAFGLPYVGVKATDL

>member
-50 TATVAIKEFF
+50 AAMVAIKEFF

-65 SRNGL
+65 SRSGL

-153 LKCMHAQHMLHL
+153 LRCMHAQHMLHL

-215 HSFNKADGFMPTLD
+215 HSFKKADGFMPTLD

-264 AGVPPAIIALVERA
+264 AGVPPAVIALVERA
-278 MQPLRRMRHQTVG
+278 MQPLRRMRHQTVD

-301 ASAPLSVGGPAASK
+301 ASAPSSVGGPAASK
-315 PFADPVSSCRPYGEQ
+315 PFADQVS
-330 LFSGQPF
+330 SGQPF
-337 GGSPSADVSTPVG
+337 GGFPSSDAPTPVG
-350 EATRRSDGWSDIPK
+350 DATRRSDGWSDIPK
-364 SFFAVRETI
+364 SVFAVRETI

-393 IEVRWERNLDE
+393 IEVRWERNLGE
-404 ATKQKLRS
+404 NTKQKLRS
-412 FLSGMKRRRVWNN
+412 FLSGMRRRRVWNN

-440 GDNSLAKAMSI
+440 GDNSLAKAMDI

-486 ASENEVVFDRYDP
+486 ASENELVFDLYDS
-499 ERKDHYLCF
+499 ERKDLYLCF

-514 FYLIHKDDL
+514 FYLIHEEQVTGV
-523 YAPRMEGMEYITK
+523 RMEGMEYMTK
-536 INAYTHLFF
+536 LDAYTNLFL

-554 DGASPMCDGASFNL
+554 DGASPMCDITSFNL

-605 LLPQWHDNISD
+605 LLPQWHDNISNL
-616 FSVHTLPG
+616 SVHTVPG
-624 PAFGLSYVGVKATDL
+624 PYFGLPYVGVVATDL

-647 WIGSN
+647 WTGSN
-652 FELIAKYDKKEREE
+652 FELIAKFDKKEREE

>member
-50 TATVAIKEFF
+50 AAMVAIKEFF

-215 HSFNKADGFMPTLD
+215 HSFKKADGFMPTLD

-249 SVVLNEGLP
+249 SVVLNDGLP

-264 AGVPPAIIALVERA
+264 AGVPPAVIALVERA

-301 ASAPLSVGGPAASK
+301 ASAPSSVGRPA
-315 PFADPVSSCRPYGEQ
+315 
-330 LFSGQPF
+330 
-337 GGSPSADVSTPVG
+337 SPSADVPTPVG

-364 SFFAVRETI
+364 SVFAVRETI
-373 FPNDETTDR
+373 IPNDETTDR
-382 EGAVKEDRPAK
+382 EGAVKENRPAK

-404 ATKQKLRS
+404 NTKQKLRS
-412 FLSGMKRRRVWNN
+412 FLSGMRRRRVWNN

-440 GDNSLAKAMSI
+440 GDNSLAKAMDI

-457 DGYFPRLNL
+457 DGYFPLLNL

-514 FYLIHKDDL
+514 FYLIHEEQVTGV
-523 YAPRMEGMEYITK
+523 RFEGMEYMTK
-536 INAYTHLFF
+536 INARTNLFS
-545 DSYGMQIVC
+545 DDYGMQIVC

-573 MHEEMQPIGNS
+573 VHEEMQPIGNS

-616 FSVHTLPG
+616 LSVHTVPG
-624 PAFGLSYVGVKATDL
+624 PAFGLPYVGVKATDL

>member
-50 TATVAIKEFF
+50 AAMVAIKEFF

-65 SRNGL
+65 CRNGL

-278 MQPLRRMRHQTVG
+278 MQPLRRMRHQTVD
-291 EFVDEAQRLL
+291 EFIDETQRLL
-301 ASAPLSVGGPAASK
+301 ASAPSSVGGPAA
-315 PFADPVSSCRPYGEQ
+315 
-330 LFSGQPF
+330 
-337 GGSPSADVSTPVG
+337 PSADVPTPVG
-350 EATRRSDGWSDIPK
+350 EATRRSDGWSDSPK
-364 SFFAVRETI
+364 SAFAVRETI
-373 FPNDETTDR
+373 IPNDETTDR

-393 IEVRWERNLDE
+393 IEVRWERNLGED
-404 ATKQKLRS
+404 TKQKLRS

-486 ASENEVVFDRYDP
+486 ASENEVVFDHYYS
-499 ERKDHYLCF
+499 ERKDLYLCF

-514 FYLIHKDDL
+514 FYLIHEEQVTGV
-523 YAPRMEGMEYITK
+523 RFEGMEYMTK
-536 INAYTHLFF
+536 INARTNLFS
-545 DSYGMQIVC
+545 DDYGMQIVC

-573 MHEEMQPIGNS
+573 VHEEMQPIGNS

-616 FSVHTLPG
+616 LSVHTVPG
-624 PAFGLSYVGVKATDL
+624 PAFGLPYVGVKATDL

>member
-143 LDIAIQIGEA
+143 LDIAMQIAEA

-278 MQPLRRMRHQTVG
+278 MQSLRRMRHQTVD
-291 EFVDEAQRLL
+291 EFIDETQRLL
-301 ASAPLSVGGPAASK
+301 ASAPSSVGRPAA
-315 PFADPVSSCRPYGEQ
+315 
-330 LFSGQPF
+330 
-337 GGSPSADVSTPVG
+337 PSADVPTPVG
-350 EATRRSDGWSDIPK
+350 EATRRSDGWSDSPK
-364 SFFAVRETI
+364 SVFAVRETI
-373 FPNDETTDR
+373 IPNDETTDR

-393 IEVRWERNLDE
+393 IEVRWERNLGED
-404 ATKQKLRS
+404 TKQKLRS

-440 GDNSLAKAMSI
+440 GDNSLAQAMNI

-457 DGYFPRLNL
+457 DGYFPRLGL
-466 QTALRA
+466 HTALRA

-486 ASENEVVFDRYDP
+486 ASESELVIDRYDP
-499 ERKDHYLCF
+499 DRKDLYLCF

-514 FYLIHKDDL
+514 FYLIHEEQVTGV
-523 YAPRMEGMEYITK
+523 RFEGMEYITK

-666 REQFT
+666 REQYT

>member
-50 TATVAIKEFF
+50 TAMVAIKEFF

-215 HSFNKADGFMPTLD
+215 HSFKKADGFMPTLD
-229 IYALGATLFKMLTGS
+229 IYALGATLFKMLTGC

-264 AGVPPAIIALVERA
+264 AGVPPAVIALVERA

-301 ASAPLSVGGPAASK
+301 ASAPSSVGGPA
-315 PFADPVSSCRPYGEQ
+315 
-330 LFSGQPF
+330 
-337 GGSPSADVSTPVG
+337 SPSADVPTPVG
-350 EATRRSDGWSDIPK
+350 EAIRRSNGWSDSPK
-364 SFFAVRETI
+364 SACAVRESI
-373 FPNDETTDR
+373 FTKDEATYR

-393 IEVRWERNLDE
+393 IEVRWERNLGED
-404 ATKQKLRS
+404 TKQKLRS

-536 INAYTHLFF
+536 IYARTHLFS
-545 DSYGMQIVC
+545 DDYGMQIVC
-554 DGASPMCDGASFNL
+554 DGASPMVNGAMFNL

-573 MHEEMQPIGNS
+573 TYEEMQPIGNS

-624 PAFGLSYVGVKATDL
+624 PAFGFSYVGVVATDL

-647 WIGSN
+647 WTGSN

-666 REQFT
+666 REQLT

>member
-77 STLCSDYRRDFLREA
+77 SALCSDYRRDFLREA

-215 HSFNKADGFMPTLD
+215 HSFKKADGFMPTLD
-229 IYALGATLFKMLTGS
+229 IYALGATLFKMLTGC

-264 AGVPPAIIALVERA
+264 AGVPPAVIALVERA

-301 ASAPLSVGGPAASK
+301 ASAPSSVGRPA
-315 PFADPVSSCRPYGEQ
+315 
-330 LFSGQPF
+330 
-337 GGSPSADVSTPVG
+337 SPSADVPTPVG
-350 EATRRSDGWSDIPK
+350 EATRRSDGWSDNPK

-393 IEVRWERNLDE
+393 IEVRWERNLGED
-404 ATKQKLRS
+404 TKQKLRS

-440 GDNSLAKAMSI
+440 GDNSLAEAMDI

-457 DGYFPRLNL
+457 DGYFPRLGL
-466 QTALRA
+466 HTALRA

-486 ASENEVVFDRYDP
+486 ASESELVFDRYDP
-499 ERKDHYLCF
+499 DRKDLYLCF

-514 FYLIHKDDL
+514 FYLIHEEQVTGV
-523 YAPRMEGMEYITK
+523 RFEGMEYITK

>member
-215 HSFNKADGFMPTLD
+215 HSFKKADGFMPTLD

-264 AGVPPAIIALVERA
+264 AGVPPAVIALVERA

-301 ASAPLSVGGPAASK
+301 ASAPSSVGRPA
-315 PFADPVSSCRPYGEQ
+315 
-330 LFSGQPF
+330 
-337 GGSPSADVSTPVG
+337 SPSADVPTPVG
-350 EATRRSDGWSDIPK
+350 EAIRRSDGWSDIPK
-364 SFFAVRETI
+364 SVFAVRETI

-393 IEVRWERNLDE
+393 IEVRWERNLGED
-404 ATKQKLRS
+404 TKQKLRS

-457 DGYFPRLNL
+457 DGYFPRLGL
-466 QTALRA
+466 HTALRA

-486 ASENEVVFDRYDP
+486 ASESELVFDRYDP
-499 ERKDHYLCF
+499 DRKDLYLCF

-514 FYLIHKDDL
+514 FYLIHEEQVTGV
-523 YAPRMEGMEYITK
+523 RFEGMEYITK

>member
-24 VLGQGSFGITYVA
+24 ILGQGSFGITYVA

-50 TATVAIKEFF
+50 TAMVAIKEFF

-215 HSFNKADGFMPTLD
+215 HSFKKADGFMPTLD
-229 IYALGATLFKMLTGS
+229 IYALGATLFKMLTGC

-264 AGVPPAIIALVERA
+264 AGVPPAVIALVERA
-278 MQPLRRMRHQTVG
+278 MQPLRRMRHQSVD
-291 EFVDEAQRLL
+291 EFVDEAQHLL
-301 ASAPLSVGGPAASK
+301 ASAPSSVGGPA
-315 PFADPVSSCRPYGEQ
+315 
-330 LFSGQPF
+330 
-337 GGSPSADVSTPVG
+337 SPSADVPTPVG

-364 SFFAVRETI
+364 SVFAVRETI

-393 IEVRWERNLDE
+393 IEVRWERNLGED
-404 ATKQKLRS
+404 TKQKLRS

-440 GDNSLAKAMSI
+440 GDNSLAEAMDI

-457 DGYFPRLNL
+457 DGYFPRLGL
-466 QTALRA
+466 HTALRA
-472 VLLLEQMTGLSFRL
+472 VLLLEQMTGLSYRL
-486 ASENEVVFDRYDP
+486 ASESELVFDRYDP
-499 ERKDHYLCF
+499 DRKDLYLCF

-514 FYLIHKDDL
+514 FYLIHEEQVTGV
-523 YAPRMEGMEYITK
+523 RFEGMEYITK

>member
-50 TATVAIKEFF
+50 AAMVAIKEFF

-65 SRNGL
+65 CRNGL

-215 HSFNKADGFMPTLD
+215 HSFKKADGFMPTLD
-229 IYALGATLFKMLTGS
+229 IYALGATLFKMLTGC

-264 AGVPPAIIALVERA
+264 AGVPPAVIALVERA

-301 ASAPLSVGGPAASK
+301 ASAPSSVGRLA
-315 PFADPVSSCRPYGEQ
+315 
-330 LFSGQPF
+330 
-337 GGSPSADVSTPVG
+337 SPSADVPTPVG

-364 SFFAVRETI
+364 SVFAVRETI
-373 FPNDETTDR
+373 IPNDETTDR
-382 EGAVKEDRPAK
+382 EGAVKENRPAK

-404 ATKQKLRS
+404 NTKQKLRS
-412 FLSGMKRRRVWNN
+412 FLSGMRRRRVWNN

-440 GDNSLAKAMSI
+440 GDNSLAKAMDI

-457 DGYFPRLNL
+457 DGYFPLLNL

-536 INAYTHLFF
+536 IYARTHLFS
-545 DSYGMQIVC
+545 DDYGMQIVC

-573 MHEEMQPIGNS
+573 VHEEMQPIGNS

-605 LLPQWHDNISD
+605 LLPQWHDNISN
-616 FSVHTLPG
+616 FSVRTVPG
-624 PAFGLSYVGVKATDL
+624 PAFGLPYVGVVATDL

-647 WIGSN
+647 WTGSN

-666 REQFT
+666 REQYT

>member
-1 MTSTQLQPGTVI
+1 MI

-50 TATVAIKEFF
+50 AAMVAIKEFF

-215 HSFNKADGFMPTLD
+215 HSFKKADGFMPTLD

-264 AGVPPAIIALVERA
+264 AGVPPAVIALVERA

-301 ASAPLSVGGPAASK
+301 ASAPSSVGRPA
-315 PFADPVSSCRPYGEQ
+315 
-330 LFSGQPF
+330 
-337 GGSPSADVSTPVG
+337 SPSADVPTPVG

-364 SFFAVRETI
+364 SVFAVRETI
-373 FPNDETTDR
+373 IPNDETTDR
-382 EGAVKEDRPAK
+382 EGAVKENRPAK

-404 ATKQKLRS
+404 NTKQKLRS
-412 FLSGMKRRRVWNN
+412 FLSGMRRRRVWNN

-440 GDNSLAKAMSI
+440 GDNSLAKAMDI

-486 ASENEVVFDRYDP
+486 ASENEVVIDHYYS
-499 ERKDHYLCF
+499 ERKDLYLCF

-514 FYLIHKDDL
+514 FYLIHEDDVFG
-523 YAPRMEGMEYITK
+523 PRMEGMEYITK
-536 INAYTHLFF
+536 IYARTHLFS
-545 DSYGMQIVC
+545 DDYGMQIVC

-568 RATQM
+568 RATQLV
-573 MHEEMQPIGNS
+573 HEEMQPIGNS

-624 PAFGLSYVGVKATDL
+624 PAFGFSYVGVVATDL

-666 REQFT
+666 REQLT